1 MGPPSNFSA
10 SAVTG
15 TSITL
20 GWQVPFDTSQ
30 ISYFLLTRNGVSISN
45 LPTTSLSYVDSPLLT
60 NTRYTYSIRCVDLWG
75 SGSTVSIY
83 FTSTN
88 RR

>member
-10 SAVTG
+10 TTVTG

-20 GWQVPFDTSQ
+20 VWQVPFDASQ
-30 ISYFLLTRNGVSISN
+30 VSYFLLTRDGVSISN
-45 LPTTSLSYVDSPLLT
+45 LPTASLSYVDSPLLT
-60 NTRYTYSIRCVDLWG
+60 NRRYTYSIRCVDLWG
-75 SGSTVSIY
+75 SGSTVSIF